1 MPITVNSNAAA
12 SAANFHLSRNNAA
25 LQKSINRLSS
35 GSRIVQPI
43 DDAGGLAVS
52 MKLESSIVRLSG
64 AQKNVQNATSFLE
77 VQDGI
82 LSSAGKI
89 LNRMIELK
97 GLSDDVMKN
106 QSDTENYNR
115 EFKDLQMQIY
125 DMASLK
131 FNGVSLFA
139 TTTTLNGGTAAVF
152 DNLSQNLTLDNT
164 VSVFVSAEG
173 NTGPIVSVSKSLLL
187 SALTINA
194 ATLSTGTAYANTLN
208 AAHTGTGGGS
218 AMTFAAED
226 STKTINLSEI
236 SVGVFTQAI
245 QNIATLRA
253 SNGGSMSRLRFAGD
267 EMALQK
273 TNLEAANG
281 RIIDVDIAEESTRLA
296 KYNVLVQAS
305 ASMLTQ
311 ANSQTDIALML
322 LR

>member
-1 MPITVNSNAAA
+1 MPLTINTNSAAA
-12 SAANFHLSRNNAA
+12 AANYHLSQNQSA
-25 LQKSINRLSS
+25 LQKSLNRLSS

-52 MKLESSIVRLSG
+52 MKLESAVVRLNG

-77 VQDGI
+77 VQDGV

-106 QSDTENYNR
+106 ASDTENYNG
-115 EFKDLQMQIY
+115 EFKDLQEQIY
-125 DMASLK
+125 DMSALK
-131 FNGVSLFA
+131 FNGVSIFA
-139 TTTTLNGGTAAVF
+139 QFSSEPAGTEGVF
-152 DNLSQNLTLDNT
+152 GNEALDNT
-164 VSVFVSAEG
+164 VSVYVSAEG
-173 NTGPIVSVSKSLLL
+173 STGPTVSVSKSLLL

-194 ATLSTGTAYANTLN
+194 STLAAAKFSDGVTAANGIN
-208 AAHTGTGGGS
+208 S
-218 AMTFAAED
+218 FAAAD
-226 STKTINLSEI
+226 TGSTINLSDI

-253 SNGGSMSRLRFAGD
+253 DNGASMSRLRFAGE
-267 EMALQK
+267 EMGKQE
-273 TNLEAANG
+273 TNLIAAKG
-281 RIIDVDIAEESTRLA
+281 RITDVDIAAESTRLA

-305 ASMLTQ
+305 ASMLAQ
-311 ANSQTDIALML
+311 ANSSADIALML

>member
-1 MPITVNSNAAA
+1 MPLTVNTNSAAA
-12 SAANFHLSRNNAA
+12 SANYHLSRNQSA
-25 LQKSINRLSS
+25 LQKSLTRLSS

-52 MKLESSIVRLSG
+52 MKLESAIVRLQG

-77 VQDGI
+77 VQDGV
-82 LSSAGKI
+82 LASAGKI

-106 QSDTENYNR
+106 SSDSANYNR
-115 EFKDLQMQIY
+115 EFQDLQMQIY

-139 TTTTLNGGTAAVF
+139 NTTTKNGGTEARF
-152 DNLSQNLTLDNT
+152 SNLNQDLTLDNT
-164 VSVFVSAEG
+164 VSIFVSAEG
-173 NTGPIVSVSKSLLL
+173 NSGPIVSVNKSLLL

-194 ATLSTGTAYANTLN
+194 STLTAVSFSSGATAGNGVFS
-208 AAHTGTGGGS
+208 
-218 AMTFAAED
+218 FAATD
-226 STKTINLSEI
+226 SSSVINLSDI

-245 QNIATLRA
+245 QNVATLRA
-253 SNGGSMSRLRFAGD
+253 DNGASMSRLRFAGE
-267 EMALQK
+267 EMALQE
-273 TNLEAANG
+273 TNLIAAKG
-281 RIIDVDIAEESTRLA
+281 RITDVDIAAESTRLA

-305 ASMLTQ
+305 ASMLAQ
-311 ANSQTDIALML
+311 ANSSADVALML

>member
-1 MPITVNSNAAA
+1 MPLTVNTNSSAA
-12 SAANFHLSRNNAA
+12 AANFHLSRNQSA
-25 LQKSINRLSS
+25 LQKSLTRLSS

-52 MKLESSIVRLSG
+52 MKLESAIVRLSG

-82 LSSAGKI
+82 LSSTGKI

-106 QSDTENYNR
+106 SSDTENYNR

-125 DMASLK
+125 DMAALK

-139 TTTTLNGGTAAVF
+139 TTTAQTGGAEAVF
-152 DNLSQNLTLDNT
+152 SNLNQDLALDNT

-173 NTGPIVSVSKSLLL
+173 NAGPKVSVNKSLLL
-187 SALTINA
+187 SALTIDAGTLAAGAFSTAGTGNVNSFASTNA
-194 ATLSTGTAYANTLN
+194 AS
-208 AAHTGTGGGS
+208 
-218 AMTFAAED
+218 
-226 STKTINLSEI
+226 TINLSDI

-245 QNIATLRA
+245 QNVATLRA
-253 SNGGSMSRLRFAGD
+253 DNGASMSRLRFAGE
-267 EMALQK
+267 EMALQE
-273 TNLEAANG
+273 TNLIAANG
-281 RIIDVDIAEESTRLA
+281 RIVDVDIAAESTRLA

-305 ASMLTQ
+305 ASMLAQ
-311 ANSQTDIALML
+311 ANSSTDVALML